1 MYQMKFKKWEEKIT
15 QKDLICR
22 TNKYKY
28 YFQQY
33 KTVRSFGESIYDGK
47 IKITTDDEMVK
58 LLQMKLKRIKAIY

>member
-1 MYQMKFKKWEEKIT
+1 MKFKKWEEKIT
-15 QKDLICR
+15 RKDLIYR

-33 KTVRSFGESIYDGK
+33 KTVRSFGESIYAGK